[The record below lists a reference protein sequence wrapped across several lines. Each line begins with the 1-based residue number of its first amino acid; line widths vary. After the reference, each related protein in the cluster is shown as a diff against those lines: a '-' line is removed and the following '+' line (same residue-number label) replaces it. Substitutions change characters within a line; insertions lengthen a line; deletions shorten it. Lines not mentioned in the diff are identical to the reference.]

1 MSTRIPANAVKNEQR
16 KRLPTPRPAD
26 NGPDLVAYREAVESL
41 LIELAGHSGSGFDPG
56 DTAKAETI
64 LIERLVEPNFTA
76 VLSVT
81 PRGLTGTVEWLLKE
95 VRNYKP
101 SSRSSA
107 ADLAGQVRIFLL
119 AQVEAMWWGQTT
131 PFATTTDVLTSPDL
145 IDIEKLRR
153 AGLLPFRYRRQP
165 KTFATRAMRAVARRV
180 APDRWPR
187 TAGLRFTY
195 SRPETIAL
203 LGQVAV
209 DFQRQ
214 APHGTPPLW
223 VTSMTRSVRH
233 QHHLRDLG
241 YAAMSAQRALRRLRG
256 RRGDGLV
263 RAVLGAR
270 DALEELLLDRQAAGD
285 VNVIDEGQ
293 AWHVCVSPV
302 AVAELQREFATR
314 YETGRR

>member
-16 KRLPTPRPAD
+16 KRLPTPRPAAS
-26 NGPDLVAYREAVESL
+26 GPDLVAYREAVESL
-41 LIELAGHSGSGFDPG
+41 LIELAGHSGQGFDPG
-56 DTAKAETI
+56 DTAKAETV

-101 SSRSSA
+101 STRSSA
-107 ADLAGQVRIFLL
+107 ADLAAQVRIFLL

-131 PFATTTDVLTSPDL
+131 PFATTADVTTSPDL

-187 TAGLRFTY
+187 TAGMRFTY

-203 LGQVAV
+203 LGQVAA

-214 APHGTPPLW
+214 APHGTPTLW

-233 QHHLRDLG
+233 QQHLRDLG
-241 YAAMSAQRALRRLRG
+241 YAAMSPSAHCVG
-256 RRGDGLV
+256 W
-263 RAVLGAR
+263 AVDVEMAWFERFSAR
-270 DALEELLLDRQAAGD
+270 TALEKVLLDRQTAGD